1 MFPRKLNLIP
11 VFLVTLIGVILLY
24 TLADFLA
31 KPLFDAISNH
41 QTHAKDGILDDILN
55 ATVKPDGGR
64 SIFFLITKSSGNG
77 EISLTPR

>member
-1 MFPRKLNLIP
+1 MLHRKITRLEVL
-11 VFLVTLIGVILLY
+11 LLTLIVGAILLY
-24 TLADFLA
+24 TVTDFD
-31 KPLFDAISNH
+31 KNFNAISNH
-41 QTHAKDGILDDILN
+41 LPRAKDGILDDILN